1 MRKGK
6 MGMKTEMNFEE
17 KTKALLAYLEERKEA
32 VLAEV
37 DALAAEERVDES
49 NVLKAKANIYDIAKA
64 VYGTAQ
70 QKGEEAATKA
80 TFTTTFGNITGQWKK
95 ALEVAQEHADYRK
108 VAIEEAK
115 QAAVDEIQ
123 AKFVELF

>member
-1 MRKGK
+1 
-6 MGMKTEMNFEE
+6 MNFEE
-17 KTKALLAYLEERKEA
+17 KTKELLEYLDARKAA
-32 VLAEV
+32 VLTEVENLVAEN
-37 DALAAEERVDES
+37 RVDES
-49 NVLKAKANIYDIAKA
+49 NVLKAQANIYDIAKA

-70 QKGEEAATKA
+70 QKGTEEAAKA

-95 ALEVAQEHADYRK
+95 AMEAAKAHDDHRK